1 MNYQHILKNKIASKE
16 SVICVVGLGY
26 VGSELLKKFNYEG
39 FKTIGIDIN
48 LNRVKKLFNKKK
60 IFLTDNY
67 KHVNRADIIILAL
80 PTPLKKNLEPD
91 LSCIKNSMSS
101 MKNYLKKGQLI
112 SLESSSFPGTTEKLI
127 AGEIIKKDFNLSKDF
142 FLIYSP
148 ERISPELKVK
158 SSKKIKYQLFN
169 TPKICAGYSNRCLEL
184 GSILYKNITTKVVKS
199 KSLKSAETSKMVENI
214 FRSVNIALVNEL
226 KMFLNKINIDIDEV
240 LDLAGTKPFGF
251 TSFSPGP
258 GFGGH
263 CIPIDPFYLYWLAKQ
278 NNFNLK
284 FIKTAG
290 EINRKVT
297 SWITNKILSV
307 IKKNK
312 IKLIRKKILIL
323 GVAYKRNIDD
333 TRESPGLIIANKL
346 KKFGFDF
353 DYSDPH
359 VKKIYFDGIIKKSI
373 ELNKFIFRKY
383 PVVVLVTDH
392 LNFDYKLISR
402 EAKYIFDSRNVIK
415 NRTKN
420 YFKV

>member
-1 MNYQHILKNKIASKE
+1 MNYQKKLKDKIKTKKA
-16 SVICVVGLGY
+16 VICVIGLGY
-26 VGSELLKKFNYEG
+26 VGSELLKKFDLEG

-48 LNRVKKLFNKKK
+48 IKKVKKQFKKK
-60 IFLTDNY
+60 SLLLTDNY
-67 KHVNRADIIILAL
+67 KNINNADVVILAL

-91 LSCIKNSMSS
+91 LSCIESCMKSME
-101 MKNYLKKGQLI
+101 KYLKKGQLI
-112 SLESSSFPGTTEKLI
+112 SLESSSYPGTTEKLI
-127 AGEIIKKDFNLSKDF
+127 ANKLLKKSFILSKNF
-142 FLIYSP
+142 FLVYSP

-158 SSKKIKYQLFN
+158 SSKKVKYSLFN
-169 TPKICAGYSNRCLEL
+169 TPKICAGYSNKCLEL
-184 GSILYKNITTKVVKS
+184 GNLLYKNITTSVVQS
-199 KSLKSAETSKMVENI
+199 KNIKSAETSKMVENI

-240 LDLAGTKPFGF
+240 LDLAGTKPFGY

-263 CIPIDPFYLYWLAKQ
+263 CIPIDPYYLYWLAKQ
-278 NNFNLK
+278 KNFDLK

-297 SWITNKILSV
+297 SWITNKIISF

-312 IKLIRKKILIL
+312 IKLIKNKILIL
-323 GVAYKRNIDD
+323 GVAYKKNIDD

-346 KKFGFDF
+346 KKSGFDF

-359 VKKIYFDGIIKKSI
+359 VKKINFEGIIKKSKN
-373 ELNKFIFRKY
+373 LNKNLFKKY

-392 LNFDYKLISR
+392 KTFNYNLISK
-402 EAKYIFDSRNVIK
+402 EAKYIFDSRNIIN
-415 NRTKN
+415 NRKKN

>member
-1 MNYQHILKNKIASKE
+1 MDYHYILKKKIISKK

-48 LNRVKKLFNKKK
+48 LKRVKKLFNKKK

-67 KHVNRADIIILAL
+67 KYVNKADIIILAL

-91 LSCIKNSMSS
+91 LSCVENSMSS

-112 SLESSSFPGTTEKLI
+112 SLESSSYPGTTEKLI
-127 AGEIIKKDFNLSKDF
+127 ASKIIKKNFNISKDF
-142 FLIYSP
+142 FLVYSP

-158 SSKKIKYQLFN
+158 SSQRIKYGLFN

-240 LDLAGTKPFGF
+240 LDLAGTKPFGY

-297 SWITNKILSV
+297 SWITKKILSF

-312 IKLIRKKILIL
+312 IKLIKKKILIL
-323 GVAYKRNIDD
+323 GVAYKKNIDD

-346 KKFGFDF
+346 KRFGFDF

-359 VKKIYFDGIIKKSI
+359 VKKIHFDGIIKKSI
-373 ELNKFIFRKY
+373 KLNKFIFRKY
-383 PVVVLVTDH
+383 PVVILVTDH
-392 LNFDYKLISR
+392 MSFDYNLISR
-402 EAKYIFDSRNVIK
+402 EAKYIFDSRNAIK

-420 YFKV
+420 YYKV